1 MNSYKNWALWGLAVI
16 VSSHSSGLWA
26 QPSLPS
32 QDLKWMVVA
41 PGKEQKVLK
50 VPTLLHPWN
59 NILINFYEPEQK
71 NHFPIRPVKPRT
83 GEEKV
88 FEVFHT

>member
-1 MNSYKNWALWGLAVI
+1 
-16 VSSHSSGLWA
+16 
-26 QPSLPS
+26 
-32 QDLKWMVVA
+32 MVVA

-59 NILINFYEPEQK
+59 NVLINFYEPEQK
-71 NHFPIRPVKPRT
+71 IHFPIRPVKPRT